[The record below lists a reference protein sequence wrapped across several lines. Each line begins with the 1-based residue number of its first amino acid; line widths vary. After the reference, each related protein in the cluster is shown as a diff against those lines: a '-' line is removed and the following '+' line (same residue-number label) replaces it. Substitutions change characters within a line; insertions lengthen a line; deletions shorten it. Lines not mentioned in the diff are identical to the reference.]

1 MFHHHKEKPSLLQPG
16 DIILKVG
23 GVDLAGMTF
32 AEACRVFNEKS
43 VEVKIT
49 KENGETVTEIQVEL
63 VVARVKKLTTK
74 AMLKQ
79 PPVKPEATKIAPSL
93 VVSSAAPRPLLQ
105 PGMLAVAKSSAHFS
119 FPELAVLADCVI
131 QAIHDQPRNRLL
143 GQRLSRS
150 LLEKNTD
157 IFRKVD
163 GLKECILKPRSSDMI
178 LDQWNQLCLGIRAN
192 LADRARAA
200 WTEKLLLE
208 DGKGEGTTSNGVSSP
223 LFSSD
228 AERTALRQL
237 PRPAKGCRCQR
248 RDHEYVHDVRCTL
261 YRDICRLVPED
272 ELKVLQ
278 YNPESSGSKSKSSAD
293 KDLKTVEAAYK
304 DRMVKMLN
312 AAELEAAEARF
323 VAKMEQIQ
331 IQDMHRAVFAPNLAT
346 MVLSAIMELQKE
358 FPSDKVKSST
368 ALLDEDLDDESLTLS
383 GKRKQSRGVS
393 YSPKKKK
400 AKTNGVEHLSFKY
413 LARMVQLIGNTW
425 GHVYREPSDED
436 YAW

>member
-1 MFHHHKEKPSLLQPG
+1 M
-16 DIILKVG
+16 
-23 GVDLAGMTF
+23 
-32 AEACRVFNEKS
+32 
-43 VEVKIT
+43 
-49 KENGETVTEIQVEL
+49 
-63 VVARVKKLTTK
+63 
-74 AMLKQ
+74 
-79 PPVKPEATKIAPSL
+79 
-93 VVSSAAPRPLLQ
+93 
-105 PGMLAVAKSSAHFS
+105 
-119 FPELAVLADCVI
+119 
-131 QAIHDQPRNRLL
+131 
-143 GQRLSRS
+143 
-150 LLEKNTD
+150 
-157 IFRKVD
+157 
-163 GLKECILKPRSSDMI
+163 
-178 LDQWNQLCLGIRAN
+178 
-192 LADRARAA
+192 
-200 WTEKLLLE
+200 
-208 DGKGEGTTSNGVSSP
+208 
-223 LFSSD
+223 
-228 AERTALRQL
+228 
-237 PRPAKGCRCQR
+237 
-248 RDHEYVHDVRCTL
+248 
-261 YRDICRLVPED
+261 
-272 ELKVLQ
+272 KVLQ
-278 YNPESSGSKSKSSAD
+278 YNPESSSSKSTSSAD